1 MCSYQMSLVL
11 IAAIA
16 IPLIVHFEG
25 KKTDKTPEEIA
36 QDAKDAA
43 DEAKNWTTL
52 SSWLDAIMSVF
63 QYLYII
69 GAPGIFVSVCSQT
82 G

>member
-1 MCSYQMSLVL
+1 MSMVL

-16 IPLIVHFEG
+16 IPLIAHFEG

-52 SSWLDAIMSVF
+52 SSWLRAIMSVF